1 MVVTGRMSIERRR
14 DGVTAITLSG
24 ELEGP
29 VLTRT
34 RQALAVAH
42 AEAADRAV
50 ILDLSALTFIG
61 TDGLRLLRDARRAIS
76 STGGR
81 LVLVPPPRHVTRFL
95 HGNGGVLTAA

>member
-14 DGVTAITLSG
+14 DGVTVIALAG

-29 VLTRT
+29 VLTRA

-42 AEAADRAV
+42 AEVGERPL
-50 ILDLSALTFIG
+50 ILDLTQLTFIG
-61 TDGLRLLRDARRAIS
+61 ADGMRLLRDARRAIA

-81 LVLVPPPRHVTRFL
+81 LVVLPPPRHVTRFL
-95 HGNGGVLTAA
+95 HGADGGLT